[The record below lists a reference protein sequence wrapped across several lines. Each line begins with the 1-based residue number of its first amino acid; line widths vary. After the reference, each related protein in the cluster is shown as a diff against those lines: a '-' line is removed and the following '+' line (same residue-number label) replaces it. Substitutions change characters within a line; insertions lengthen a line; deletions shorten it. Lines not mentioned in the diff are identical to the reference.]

1 MAINKSDVMG
11 AITVYLLN
19 ENRPCPAHY
28 LTDKFGD
35 DVADV
40 VAQLKKDGVIIGKR
54 GRGGGIVFPDTVL
67 EKKSKTNTNHPIE
80 AKPVEVETN
89 IVKSDYLDIEP
100 NIEESDYLDVQTED
114 VPF

>member
-28 LTDKFGD
+28 LNQKFGD

-40 VAQLKKDGVIIGKR
+40 VASLKKDGVIIGRR
-54 GRGGGIVFPDTVL
+54 GRNGGIVFPDTVFT
-67 EKKSKTNTNHPIE
+67 KKPADNKTQPIE
-80 AKPVEVETN
+80 VKPVEIHTE

-100 NIEESDYLDVQTED
+100 DIQESDYLDVQIED
-114 VPF
+114 APF